1 MEYFTNNK
9 KGQKNLKGCS
19 FIMKTTQTKKD
30 RNHLNLFRKLAQKT
44 IKEKGLTERHVRN
57 KLGNARYE

>member
-1 MEYFTNNK
+1 
-9 KGQKNLKGCS
+9 
-19 FIMKTTQTKKD
+19 MKTIQTKKD

-44 IKEKGLTERHVRN
+44 IKEKRLTEQQVRN